1 VKETA
6 WQGEMALL
14 FEGFIGGGLQSG
26 DGVILIA
33 TEKHLKA
40 LANRVMQKGL
50 ISKPPAR
57 TSPRAVYG
65 KRIAG

>member
-33 TEKHLKA
+33 TTSQSPCEPRNAKRFDLEA
-40 LANRVMQKGL
+40 AGANKSSSSL
-50 ISKPPAR
+50 W
-57 TSPRAVYG
+57 
-65 KRIAG
+65 